1 MRVQDCL
8 KVWRITFIVFNDSD
22 KYEKTIIFPPQD
34 IMLAQP
40 MDYVPLMNSSAIIN
54 VDEL

>member
-8 KVWRITFIVFNDSD
+8 KVWRITFIVFND
-22 KYEKTIIFPPQD
+22 KYEKTVIFPPQD

-40 MDYVPLMNSSAIIN
+40 TDYVPLMNSSDIIN
-54 VDEL
+54 PNEL